1 MLRCAQHDMILG
13 YLKTSASL
21 YDSKRIA
28 IWFRK
33 YDQQQIISA
42 IETQL
47 VYQANEVMQ
56 QRKRMRPNQVAEW
69 ELRSGKYRIFYDV
82 RIDETMVSIVAIG
95 YKQGSVLYIR
105 AKEYQL

>member
-1 MLRCAQHDMILG
+1 MYRI
-13 YLKTSASL
+13 KFSASAREDL
-21 YDSKRIA
+21 L
-28 IWFRK
+28 WFRK